1 MGTPQYAVAT
11 LQILAQRTDVVAVYS
26 RADARSKRGNELFPS
41 PVKVAAEKL
50 GISVFTPST
59 LKDDGIVSQILAFA
73 PDLIVVA
80 AYGMILPRRILDIPR
95 LGCVNLHASLLPTWR
110 GAAPV
115 QRAILAGD
123 EETGVS
129 LMRMEEGLDT
139 GDYAMKESTEI
150 GHKSTAQLTRELG
163 EIAADLMDE
172 VLDLFQSGALVWK
185 KQDESLATYAHK
197 ISKSDVALSPKLDA
211 EEFVRRVRASSS
223 SAPARLMLAG
233 VGTVVLH
240 ASVVAHRG
248 ENIFDMPESIEEG
261 RIAVVKHAVY
271 LGCSNGVV
279 ELIEIKADGKKA
291 MSADEYARGAR
302 LKTGATWQ

>member
-1 MGTPQYAVAT
+1 MGTPQYAVPT
-11 LQILAQRTDVVAVYS
+11 LHILARRADVVAVYT
-26 RADARSKRGNELFPS
+26 RADARSKRGNGFFPS
-41 PVKVAAEKL
+41 PVKAASEKL
-50 GISVFTPST
+50 GIPVFTPPT
-59 LKDDGIVSQILAFA
+59 LKDDEVVLQIASFA

-95 LGCVNLHASLLPTWR
+95 LGCVNLHASLLPAWR
-110 GAAPV
+110 GAAPI

-139 GDYAMKESTEI
+139 GDYAMRESTEI
-150 GHKSTAQLTRELG
+150 GRKSTAQLTLELG
-163 EIAADLMDE
+163 DIAAELIDDA
-172 VLDLFQSGALVWK
+172 LDLFQSGSLVWK
-185 KQDESLATYAHK
+185 KQDESRATYAHK
-197 ISKSDVALSPKLDA
+197 IGKSDVALTPRLDA
-211 EEFVRRVRASSS
+211 EEFARRVRASSL
-223 SAPARLMLAG
+223 SAPARLTLAEVG
-233 VGTVVLH
+233 VAVLH
-240 ASVVAHRG
+240 ASVVTYRG

-279 ELIEIKADGKKA
+279 ELIEVKADGKKA

-302 LKTGATWQ
+302 LETGATWR